1 MHTDVLIIWEQLV
14 WTLNKSLPTSFIY
27 TCHILN
33 TTARE
38 VWMSKQKAEKKE
50 RTVGV
55 FEASLQTYKWWKWQC
70 DMSDMSSASTLNHI
84 PSPSRIVRQW
94 HGRDIVFFETTS
106 TKLSNIIKGQD
117 LQQHM
122 NKPAWFAEVF
132 RQLFFGSATSFLCY
146 SIVTSYTT
154 WSCIVLTTFVIEWQK
169 FILKHIYHHKTLRN
183 SISDLSN
190 FNQT

>member
-27 TCHILN
+27 SCHILN

-38 VWMSKQKAEKKE
+38 VWMSKQKAEKKKKE

-132 RQLFFGSATSFLCY
+132 QAALFWICNFFSVLFYCNILYDVKLHRTNNLCDR
-146 SIVTSYTT
+146 VTEVYP
-154 WSCIVLTTFVIEWQK
+154 QA
-169 FILKHIYHHKTLRN
+169 H
-183 SISDLSN
+183 LSP
-190 FNQT
+190 